1 MANSSRSRGRGSG
14 SGSRHPA
21 RRPSQRSAAQPHP
34 KSGGSPSSSTTS
46 GSDPYGTGLSGLTA
60 KKTGFLLYWLSQRP
74 KWFLPVVLL
83 ALFIGGLFWRPWGAF
98 LLFVLAVI
106 LAWFTILSWPVLRP
120 AGKVVRIIFST
131 GLVVYG
137 VVELAYWFS
146 TRK

>member
-34 KSGGSPSSSTTS
+34 KSSGSSATS
-46 GSDPYGTGLSGLTA
+46 ANPGSDPYGTGLSGLTA

-74 KWFLPVVLL
+74 KWFLPLVLL
-83 ALFIGGLFWRPWGAF
+83 ALFVGGFLWRPWGAF
-98 LLFVLAVI
+98 LLFALAII
-106 LAWFTILSWPVLRP
+106 LAWFTILSWPVLRIS
-120 AGKVVRIIFST
+120 GKVVRIFFST
-131 GLVVYG
+131 GLLVYG
-137 VVELAYWFS
+137 VVELAHWFA

>member
-34 KSGGSPSSSTTS
+34 KSKGSTSPANGS
-46 GSDPYGTGLSGLTA
+46 GSDPYGTGLSGLVA

-83 ALFIGGLFWRPWGAF
+83 ALFVGGFLWRPWGAF
-98 LLFVLAVI
+98 LLITLAVI
-106 LAWFTILSWPVLRP
+106 LGWFTILSWPVLRIS
-120 AGKVVRIIFST
+120 GKVVRVIFSA
-131 GLVVYG
+131 GLVIYG
-137 VVELAYWFS
+137 VVELAHWFVTS
-146 TRK
+146 